1 MMDCLLC
8 SRRIDLQ
15 KMRED
20 SAIIKYFVFSRRKGG
35 RIGKQD
41 NISGEETFSFYFS
54 KKNQSV
60 VEKNE
65 VKIMIKM
72 LLR

>member
-41 NISGEETFSFYFS
+41 NISGEENFL
-54 KKNQSV
+54 V
-60 VEKNE
+60 
-65 VKIMIKM
+65 
-72 LLR
+72 LL